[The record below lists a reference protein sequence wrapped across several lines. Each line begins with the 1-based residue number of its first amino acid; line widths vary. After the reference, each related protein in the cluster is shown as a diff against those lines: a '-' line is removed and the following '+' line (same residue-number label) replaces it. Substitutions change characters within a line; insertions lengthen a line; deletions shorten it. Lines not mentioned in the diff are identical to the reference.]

1 MKRESQR
8 MRKADYMRDPCGAS
22 PLPYWKAKDFR
33 LPPGMKIVKDSDFH
47 PGLLARYVDTPYF
60 KAMAPLAGRERPE
73 LPAGLEASTADDA
86 GFSEH
91 IGACYADEW
100 ISAGD
105 LRRERAL
112 PVYDPALWLALRDR
126 RTGGIAASGIAQL
139 DPAAGEG
146 VLDWIQVSPD
156 WRRRGLGQFIVRELL
171 FRMQGK
177 AAFVTVS
184 GKAGDETRPDL
195 LYQSCGFSGW
205 TLWHILREKRN

>member
-1 MKRESQR
+1 
-8 MRKADYMRDPCGAS
+8 
-22 PLPYWKAKDFR
+22 
-33 LPPGMKIVKDSDFH
+33 MKIVKDGDFH

-156 WRRRGLGQFIVRELL
+156 RRRRGWDSSSSGNCCSGWKEKRPSRPSPARPGTKRGPTCCI
-171 FRMQGK
+171 K
-177 AAFVTVS
+177 AAAFP
-184 GKAGDETRPDL
+184 AGP
-195 LYQSCGFSGW
+195 CGIS
-205 TLWHILREKRN
+205 